1 MNRLVPQQALLA
13 SMIGG
18 AVSHKSTPI
27 VLGLVSSLF
36 FSTTFIVNRAIGLAG
51 GHWVWTAVL
60 RYAWVL
66 LFLGGFFVVKGTI
79 GLVLAA
85 FRKHWPFWIL
95 AGSIGYGVFYSSLSY
110 ASTRAPGWIV
120 ACTMQF
126 TILATP
132 IVLLAFGARIRRR
145 GLMLLLLIF
154 AGIVMVNIDHRS
166 AGSTAQ
172 MLGVLPVLIAAFA
185 YPIGNQLVQEARS
198 GGRGWIPALTDAI
211 TADAA
216 ARVLLLTL
224 GSVPFWILVLLLPHS
239 AAPTGQ
245 QVIGTGIVALSGT
258 VIGTSIFL
266 MARQSVGRDANAV
279 AKVDATQAGYT
290 AFSMIG
296 EVAFLGGAIPGLLG
310 VAGLVLVLGGLAV
323 YAATAH

>member
-1 MNRLVPQQALLA
+1 MISGGVPR
-13 SMIGG
+13 
-18 AVSHKSTPI
+18 KSTP
-27 VLGLVSSLF
+27 VLLGLLSSLF
-36 FSTTFIVNRAIGLAG
+36 FSTTFVINRAIGLAG

-66 LFLGGFFVVKGTI
+66 VFMGAFFLVKGTL
-79 GLVLAA
+79 GQVLTA
-85 FRKHWPFWIL
+85 FRKHWLFWVV
-95 AGSIGYGVFYSSLSY
+95 AGSIGYGAFYASLSF

-132 IVLLAFGARIRRR
+132 LVLLAFGARIRRS
-145 GLMLLLLIF
+145 GLLLLLLIF
-154 AGIVMVNIDHRS
+154 AGIVMVNFDHRAS
-166 AGSTAQ
+166 NSTAQ
-172 MLGVLPVLIAAFA
+172 ILGVLPVLIAAFA
-185 YPIGNQLVQEARS
+185 YPIGNQLVQEGRN

-211 TADAA
+211 TADAP

-224 GSVPFWILVLLLPHS
+224 GSVPFWAVILLLPHA
-239 AAPTGQ
+239 AAPTSQ
-245 QVIGTGIVALSGT
+245 QIIGTGVVALCGT

-266 MARQSVGRDANAV
+266 KARQSVGRDANAI

-290 AFSMIG
+290 AFSLAG
-296 EVAFLGGAIPGLLG
+296 EVLFLSGALPGVVG